1 MMVISNSFLGRFYF
15 VAVRFSQVILINNKT
30 NLSPSCN
37 IQNQAHRR
45 PLSPVVINN
54 DHNYYLYPNP
64 RPLPT
69 GLGCLHSPVLYSRYH
84 TSCIQTVPPATTSII
99 TILATIAS
107 LHFDKRRRMVI
118 AVVGCGRMVVPRK
131 RAVSSS
137 SSIMIRFWYDIILVA
152 GFIIVG
158 LYVCLWNKMCLCECN
173 NVFVRFL
180 VVMIDVFAFLVRVV
194 LHFYVNIHL
203 TGV

>member
-54 DHNYYLYPNP
+54 DHNYYSYPNP

-158 LYVCLWNKMCLCECN
+158 LCVCLKKYCVCMNAILCLCGSW
-173 NVFVRFL
+173 L
-180 VVMIDVFAFLVRVV
+180 W
-194 LHFYVNIHL
+194 
-203 TGV
+203 